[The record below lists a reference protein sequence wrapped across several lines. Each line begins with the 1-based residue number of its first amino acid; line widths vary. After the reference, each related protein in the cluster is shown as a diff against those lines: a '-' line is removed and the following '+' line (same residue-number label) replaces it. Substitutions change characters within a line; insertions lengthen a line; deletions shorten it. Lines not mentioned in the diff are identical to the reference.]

1 LAVVVSEK
9 AFVKG
14 FKVSYVL
21 VLTSAM
27 AKLDEKALGAEA
39 VKAAAG
45 TKAPNAKAAVK
56 LFIVASYRSSKSGS
70 KWSSYFV

>member
-9 AFVKG
+9 ALVNG
-14 FKVSYVL
+14 FKVSYV
-21 VLTSAM
+21 VFTSAM
-27 AKLDEKALGAEA
+27 AKLDEKVLGADA

-56 LFIVASYRSSKSGS
+56 LFIVAR
-70 KWSSYFV
+70 